1 MSMFF
6 NHLRNEL
13 VIATTKKLWI
23 KDMSKEGI
31 MNPPVKLTT
40 DEPGNYNGNYFCM
53 KPSPCGRLYVAG
65 GFFAQIKIFDC
76 KDNREMA
83 NINIG
88 KNICFDLSLSSEYL
102 FY

>member
-1 MSMFF
+1 MMKLFF
-6 NHLRNEL
+6 SLSAFILLSGCSTL
-13 VIATTKKLWI
+13 VTHVGYTV
-23 KDMSKEGI
+23 DE
-31 MNPPVKLTT
+31 LTT